1 MMQKCSFLKS
11 LVRNERV
18 TFRSNL
24 RGFSAAVSS
33 SETESPYKPEQ
44 NSTEKKL
51 SRRDYRF
58 IFPEFLPDPNP
69 SFRNALAERLQR
81 KDLLSRRNQVEI
93 PEFYVGS
100 YLGVTVADPH
110 SPHPNKLSR
119 FVGICIDRGGCGLR
133 AWFILRNVVDGMGV
147 EFMYNMYSPTVN
159 RIEVLRLERR
169 RDDVLYYLRDAPL
182 QYSTVPFDMEPE
194 ILPEGAPVPLNNIV
208 VPLNPKPWLRKR

>member
-1 MMQKCSFLKS
+1 MQKCSFLKS

-33 SETESPYKPEQ
+33 ETESPNKPEQ

-69 SFRNALAERLQR
+69 SFRNALAEKLQR

-93 PEFYVGS
+93 PGTSYISSLHCVSLDVKCYFTFSFSEFYVGS

-119 FVGICIDRGGCGLR
+119 CVIGYLFYVYLK
-133 AWFILRNVVDGMGV
+133 
-147 EFMYNMYSPTVN
+147 
-159 RIEVLRLERR
+159 RLS
-169 RDDVLYYLRDAPL
+169 A
-182 QYSTVPFDMEPE
+182 QKF
-194 ILPEGAPVPLNNIV
+194 
-208 VPLNPKPWLRKR
+208 